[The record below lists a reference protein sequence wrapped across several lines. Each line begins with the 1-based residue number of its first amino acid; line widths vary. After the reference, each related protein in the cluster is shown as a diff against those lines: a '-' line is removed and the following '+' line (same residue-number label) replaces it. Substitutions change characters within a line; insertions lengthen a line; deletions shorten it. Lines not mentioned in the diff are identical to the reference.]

1 MQGELYRRL
10 QKTATKVFLRRGC
23 AMELCKIKTNILN
36 LITNEAFLSINND
49 LLCVLVGK
57 LLPFLVS
64 NKDKIEKKFRSK
76 DFLSRQIVKLIKSA
90 QRVDF

>member
-1 MQGELYRRL
+1 
-10 QKTATKVFLRRGC
+10 
-23 AMELCKIKTNILN
+23 MELCKIKTNILN

-64 NKDKIEKKFRSK
+64 NKDKIEK
-76 DFLSRQIVKLIKSA
+76 DFAVKIFSVGKWLS
-90 QRVDF
+90 

>member
-1 MQGELYRRL
+1 
-10 QKTATKVFLRRGC
+10 
-23 AMELCKIKTNILN
+23 MELCKIKTNILN

-64 NKDKIEKKFRSK
+64 NKDKIEKNFAVKIFSVGK
-76 DFLSRQIVKLIKSA
+76 WLS
-90 QRVDF
+90 